1 MMNDIQKDLLR
12 EYVNVFIG
20 QAANMLSEMANQRVM
35 LTVPEVEIIN
45 MSDEAAT
52 EFRPL
57 FKHGHIVSSSM
68 KFGREFSGRAMLIF
82 PAQKAKLLVDACMGL
97 QAIAETLKNEA
108 QDESKDF
115 ELIDTDFDVLKEISN
130 VILNSIVGEFSNLI
144 GTTVEFSVPDVELVF
159 VSENEQKMY
168 LKNNV
173 YMLMLY
179 TSFSLADAKVEGVVI
194 IALGMNSL
202 SMLMDKVDEVLGEML

>member
-1 MMNDIQKDLLR
+1 MMNELQKDLLK

-20 QAANMLSEMANQRVM
+20 QAASMLSEMANQRVL
-35 LTVPEVEIIN
+35 LTVPEVEIVN
-45 MSDEAAT
+45 MSDENMT
-52 EFRPL
+52 DGRTL
-57 FKHGHIVSSSM
+57 FKHGHIVTSSM
-68 KFGREFSGRAMLIF
+68 KFGHDFSGRALLIF
-82 PAQKAKLLVDACMGL
+82 PAHKAKLLVDACMGMETTPE
-97 QAIAETLKNEA
+97 AAESDNEHY
-108 QDESKDF
+108 

-130 VILNSIVGEFSNLI
+130 VILNAIIGEFSNLI

-179 TSFSLADAKVEGVVI
+179 TSFLLSDAKVDGVVI
-194 IALGMNSL
+194 VALGMNSL
-202 SMLMDKVDEVLGEML
+202 NMLLGKVDEVLGEMS

>member
-1 MMNDIQKDLLR
+1 MMNEMQKDLLK

-20 QAANMLSEMANQRVM
+20 QAASMLSEMANQRVL

-45 MSDEAAT
+45 MSEEDAA
-52 EFRPL
+52 EGRAL

-68 KFGREFSGRAMLIF
+68 KFGHDFSGRALLIF
-82 PAQKAKLLVDACMGL
+82 PAQKAKLLVDACMGMET
-97 QAIAETLKNEA
+97 AIS
-108 QDESKDF
+108 DESAEDGHY

-130 VILNSIVGEFSNLI
+130 VILNAIIGEFSNLI

-179 TSFSLADAKVEGVVI
+179 TSFLLADAKVDGVVI
-194 IALGMNSL
+194 VALGMNSL
-202 SMLMDKVDEVLGEML
+202 NMLMGKVDEVLGEMT